1 MPRPSPTVMLVES
14 VQDDRAM
21 YAEYLRASAFGVI
34 EVGDTAKALIR
45 AAEADVI
52 VTGIR
57 VPGPF
62 DGIELVHRLRAD
74 RATKQRPV
82 IVLTASTRQA
92 DHDGA
97 ACAGCDAFLLKPC
110 LPDALVGEI
119 RRLLT
124 LSRLSGSPRRA
135 ARAHHRRVRHEKRT
149 G

>member
-34 EVGDTAKALIR
+34 EVGDTAKALTR

-62 DGIELVHRLRAD
+62 NGIELVHRLRSD
-74 RATKQRPV
+74 HTTKERPV
-82 IVLTASTRQA
+82 IVLTASAIQTDRDEA
-92 DHDGA
+92 GR
-97 ACAGCDAFLLKPC
+97 AGCDAFLLKPC

-124 LSRLSGSPRRA
+124 IRHLPGSPRRA
-135 ARAHHRRVRHEKRT
+135 ARAHHGKSSQEKRT

>member
-34 EVGDTAKALIR
+34 EVGDTAKALLR
-45 AAEADVI
+45 AAEADVV

-62 DGIELVHRLRAD
+62 DGIELVHRLRAR
-74 RATKQRPV
+74 RATKQQPV
-82 IVLTASTRQA
+82 IVLTASAKQT
-92 DHDGA
+92 DHDEA
-97 ACAGCDAFLLKPC
+97 ARAGCDAFLLKPC

-119 RRLLT
+119 RRLLA

-135 ARAHHRRVRHEKRT
+135 ARAPHRRVRHEKRT

>member
-62 DGIELVHRLRAD
+62 NGIELVHRLRAEH
-74 RATKQRPV
+74 ATKEQPV
-82 IVLTASTRQA
+82 IVLTASTMPA
-92 DHDGA
+92 DRDEA
-97 ACAGCDAFLLKPC
+97 ARAGCDAFLLKPC
-110 LPDALVGEI
+110 LPDALVDEI
-119 RRLLT
+119 RRVLT
-124 LSRLSGSPRRA
+124 RRLSISPRRA
-135 ARAHHRRVRHEKRT
+135 ARAHHRKFRHEKRT

>member
-14 VQDDRAM
+14 LQDDRAM

-62 DGIELVHRLRAD
+62 DGIELVHRLRAEP
-74 RATKQRPV
+74 ATKQQPV
-82 IVLTASTRQA
+82 IVLTASTRQT
-92 DHDGA
+92 DHEGA
-97 ACAGCDAFLLKPC
+97 ARAGCDAFLLKPC
-110 LPDALVGEI
+110 LPDALLSEI
-119 RRLLT
+119 HRLLA

-135 ARAHHRRVRHEKRT
+135 ARAHHRKVPHDKKT